1 MATVKE
7 TPPATLPQKTEEVKQ
22 PKPDPEP
29 KSDPL
34 DDAVKK
40 KDWTAIER
48 MSKSGNSRARKVL
61 SEHYL
66 SVARANLSSDDM
78 GKLEVSHNYAVKLY
92 DLGYQDEAKEIVR
105 TLDNMFFY
113 DFNEKGI
120 SKPKW

>member
-1 MATVKE
+1 MDE
-7 TPPATLPQKTEEVKQ
+7 
-22 PKPDPEP
+22 
-29 KSDPL
+29 
-34 DDAVKK
+34 AVRK
-40 KDWTAIER
+40 KDWAAIER
-48 MSKSGNSRARKVL
+48 MSKSGNSRAQKVL

-66 SVARANLSSDDM
+66 SVARANLGSDDM